1 MGMSTSIY
9 WGGVHKRAEL
19 RLAGGEVVVADVC
32 LLDTGAIDEDYV
44 STEFIRKNYDVFKK
58 YLVRDRSVV
67 RLADNKTLVELPGYV
82 DVQLVFT
89 DHLGVDHP
97 GGSRLRVLS
106 DGAKDLIVG
115 LKSICSKFFEFFW
128 TFQVE
133 YSLFQAKLIN

>member
-1 MGMSTSIY
+1 MSMSTSMY
-9 WGGVHKRAEL
+9 WGGVHKTAEL

-44 STEFIRKNYDVFKK
+44 STDFIRKNYDVFKK

-97 GGSRLRVLS
+97 GGSRLRVLRG
-106 DGAKDLIVG
+106 GAKDLIVG
-115 LKSICSKFFEFFW
+115 LRSICSKFFEFF
-128 TFQVE
+128 VE
-133 YSLFQAKLIN
+133 SLRIEKLR